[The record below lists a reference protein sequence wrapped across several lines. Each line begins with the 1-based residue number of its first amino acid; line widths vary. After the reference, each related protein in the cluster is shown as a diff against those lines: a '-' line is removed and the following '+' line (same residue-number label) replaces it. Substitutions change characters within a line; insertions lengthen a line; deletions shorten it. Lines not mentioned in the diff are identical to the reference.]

1 MSQTLTLTPKPTH
14 AHLMII
20 CAADGGDHA
29 ATGAALGQQ
38 GGSEAVGRH
47 CNVAQGLHLE
57 INHRVPAVSVI
68 TLTLSLMY
76 PEADSSHPI
85 FDVMVLLPLLLT
97 IIALGMFAQ
106 VHSTLGAVFGGY
118 DNGQW
123 GACPILVL
131 ISAAVMLA
139 VWLNMKRIQLC

>member
-1 MSQTLTLTPKPTH
+1 MEEITRQQVPRWDNKVARKKLAAIAMLRKGSTLKS
-14 AHLMII
+14 II
-20 CAADGGDHA
+20 GC
-29 ATGAALGQQ
+29 L
-38 GGSEAVGRH
+38 
-47 CNVAQGLHLE
+47 
-57 INHRVPAVSVI
+57 AVSVI

-85 FDVMVLLPLLLT
+85 FDVMVLVPLLLT

-106 VHSTLGAVFGGY
+106 VHSTLGAAFGGY

>member
-1 MSQTLTLTPKPTH
+1 
-14 AHLMII
+14 
-20 CAADGGDHA
+20 
-29 ATGAALGQQ
+29 
-38 GGSEAVGRH
+38 
-47 CNVAQGLHLE
+47 
-57 INHRVPAVSVI
+57 
-68 TLTLSLMY
+68 MY

-106 VHSTLGAVFGGY
+106 VHSTLGAALGGY